1 MKSAAVP
8 LLLGALLLLAQPAC
22 QPPEVPGQGPTVS
35 MRVQIAK
42 GTPVDAVVIV
52 DDQALGTLEL
62 VMAHG
67 VALPPGIHHVTVK
80 ADGFFPWDRE
90 VEAKLGTGILR
101 LDVALTPVPD

>member
-1 MKSAAVP
+1 MRSAALP
-8 LLLGALLLLAQPAC
+8 LLLGALLLPPLPGC

-35 MRVQIAK
+35 MRMQPAK

-67 VALPPGIHHVTVK
+67 VALPPGTHHITVK

-101 LDVALTPVPD
+101 LDVALEPVPD

>member
-1 MKSAAVP
+1 VRSAALP
-8 LLLGALLLLAQPAC
+8 LLLGALLLPALPGC

-35 MRVQIAK
+35 MRMQPAK
-42 GTPVDAVVIV
+42 GTPIDAVVIV

-67 VALPPGIHHVTVK
+67 VALPPGVHHITVK

-101 LDVALTPVPD
+101 VDVALMPVPD